1 MVDSNMKL
9 LSAGALVEVNSD
21 SMSRHVVEV
30 LNSTQDISKYCGL
43 TSGPGFIGKLIID
56 EFGFPASENNIE
68 LCYSNDMI
76 IRELHLDSAP

>member
-1 MVDSNMKL
+1 MKL
-9 LSAGALVEVNSD
+9 LNIGTLVEVDSD

-30 LNSTQDISKYCGL
+30 LDSTLDISKYCGL
-43 TSGPGFIGKLIID
+43 KSGPGFVGKLIIN
-56 EFGFPASENNIE
+56 EFGFPASEDSIE